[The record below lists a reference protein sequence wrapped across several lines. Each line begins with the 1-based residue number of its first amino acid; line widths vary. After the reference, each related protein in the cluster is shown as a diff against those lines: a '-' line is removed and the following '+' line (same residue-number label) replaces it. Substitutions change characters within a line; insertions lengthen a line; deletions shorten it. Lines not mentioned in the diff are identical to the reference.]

1 MSFGIE
7 TKRTAHRGPT
17 LDLVRRYTRIP
28 RPQPFLWQ
36 YTMFNLPV
44 PLEHAPTF
52 AGTKASAIAAR
63 PAKPLRLPPITR
75 GLDREERIADA
86 HLMGV
91 GASSNMHA
99 PPRSVCQTDDRH
111 TLNGGTCVPELAP
124 TPIKCARGYIPMLE
138 IMRRR
143 RHPRICGHPRT
154 SEDNCI
160 HGCPTFQQ
168 SKTTCRNKR

>member
-1 MSFGIE
+1 
-7 TKRTAHRGPT
+7 
-17 LDLVRRYTRIP
+17 
-28 RPQPFLWQ
+28 
-36 YTMFNLPV
+36 MFNLPV

-63 PAKPLRLPPITR
+63 SAKSLRLPPTTR
-75 GLDREERIADA
+75 GLDREDRIADA

-160 HGCPTFQQ
+160 HGCPHFSTKQNDVPKQKMNCVQAAFSHVDGTVIKSWSHLATF
-168 SKTTCRNKR
+168 